1 MEDYK
6 HLEATMLHTI
16 VSYVRLF
23 LPIFYAIGAWKFG
36 DWRHW
41 KKYYPTILFIIS
53 VDFFISIIMY
63 RYPLWTFRKS
73 FFNPN
78 HTIFDFIVAFTFF
91 APIVLIFLSRYP
103 YKSMW
108 YKQVLYI
115 SAWVIF
121 EVFIEA
127 MIFSA
132 KLITYHNGWN
142 FWWSSVVWVF
152 LFFGVRLHHT
162 RPLWAWL
169 VCFVCTAFLIIY
181 FHIPIT
187 KFR

>member
-1 MEDYK
+1 
-6 HLEATMLHTI
+6 MLHTI
-16 VSYVRLF
+16 ISYLRLF
-23 LPIFYAIGAWKFG
+23 LPVLYIFAAWKVG

-41 KKYYPTILFIIS
+41 KKYYPTMLFIIS

-63 RYPLWTFRKS
+63 RFPLWTFNKS

-78 HTIFDFIVAFTFF
+78 HTIFDFIVAFTVFI
-91 APIVLIFLSRYP
+91 PLVLIFLSRYP

-108 YKQVLYI
+108 YKQMLYI

-121 EVFIEA
+121 EVVLESIF
-127 MIFSA
+127 FSA

-142 FWWSSVVWVF
+142 FWWSCVVWFF
-152 LFFGVRLHHT
+152 LFIGVRLHHT
-162 RPLWAWL
+162 KPLWAWFL
-169 VCFVCTAFLIIY
+169 CFTCTVFLIIY

>member
-1 MEDYK
+1 V
-6 HLEATMLHTI
+6 LI
-16 VSYVRLF
+16 FLF
-23 LPIFYAIGAWKFG
+23 P
-36 DWRHW
+36 
-41 KKYYPTILFIIS
+41 LF
-53 VDFFISIIMY
+53 MY

-91 APIVLIFLSRYP
+91 TPIVLIFLSRYP
-103 YKSMW
+103 YKSKW
-108 YKQVLYI
+108 YKQMLYI

-121 EVFIEA
+121 EVFIELL
-127 MIFSA
+127 IFSA

-152 LFFGVRLHHT
+152 LFIGVRLHHT
-162 RPLWAWL
+162 KPLWAWL
-169 VCFVCTAFLIIY
+169 LCFAGTAFLIIY

-187 KFR
+187 EFR